1 MIGRAIA
8 LHQRRLLFGF
18 LLSTLIL
25 SGVSSRAHASVSC
38 SAAVNRSQLAV
49 GEQAVLT
56 LTIEGDV
63 RNIEDPQL
71 PDFGP
76 FEVYGG
82 GTSQS
87 FSFVNGKVHASHTY
101 TWYLRPLEPG
111 KYQLKP
117 ISVVA
122 DGNTYKSKEIPLEV
136 LPAGSSNAPAH
147 KSTPSTSPTAPHS
160 KGTKSTSS
168 GGPGDDYFVS
178 MTVDRD
184 TVVVGEQVVLTFTF
198 YRGMR
203 GGLFDSPQYTPP
215 TTEGFWRED
224 LPPERHSTMN
234 VQGYPYDITQ
244 ILYALFPTRSGALTI
259 GEAVVRIPRDPFGS
273 FFRRQTPRGDITL
286 RAPSIPVYVKEL
298 PSGAPDGFKGTVG
311 SDLELSMKTDRKSL
325 KVGDALTVSLTL
337 SGSGY
342 LAAATKPELPQMPT
356 FRQHDS
362 GSSLDSGPSGG
373 VLRGSLKVEKLLIP
387 QKEGN
392 YTIPPVDYVYFDTKK
407 RRYLHLRTK
416 PVEVEVSPSDEAPI
430 SSFATGGKTEIAI
443 LGQDILHIQ
452 PVSGKLRSYPGPLIL
467 RRTTWVL
474 AALAPLLWL
483 ASLALATR
491 RRRLLADPLGHRAS
505 QARKLANSRLSGDG
519 SDAQRASEALM
530 IWFGAKARRPVSG
543 LTRSELLEWLESKGA
558 AQELKTRVTNLL
570 DHCDQARFASTAEGS
585 GLSVEAKSLLLDLEK
600 ELGRG

>member
-1 MIGRAIA
+1 
-8 LHQRRLLFGF
+8 
-18 LLSTLIL
+18 LLSTLL
-25 SGVSSRAHASVSC
+25 LGGFALHADAAVSC
-38 SAAVNRSQLAV
+38 SAGVDRSQLAV
-49 GEQAVLT
+49 GEQVVLT
-56 LTIEGDV
+56 LSVEGDV
-63 RNIEDPQL
+63 RKIEEPQL

-82 GTSQS
+82 GKSQS
-87 FSFVNGKVHASHTY
+87 FSFVNGKIHASHTY

-111 KYQLKP
+111 KYELAP
-117 ISVVA
+117 IAVVA
-122 DGNTYKSKEIPLEV
+122 DGNTYHTKKIPLEV
-136 LPAGSSNAPAH
+136 VAAGSSKQPAQKQSPSSSPSSSSSRGK
-147 KSTPSTSPTAPHS
+147 KSTR
-160 KGTKSTSS
+160 S

-178 MTVDRD
+178 MTVDQD

-244 ILYALFPTRSGALTI
+244 ILYALFPTRSGELEI
-259 GEAVVRIPRDPFGS
+259 GEAVVRIPQDPFGS
-273 FFRRQTPRGDITL
+273 FFRRRAPRGDITL

-298 PSGAPDGFKGTVG
+298 PSGAPKGFDGTVA
-311 SDLELSMKTDRKSL
+311 SDLNLSMKTDRTSL

-342 LAAATKPELPQMPT
+342 LAAATKPELPQLPT

-373 VLRGSLKVEKLLIP
+373 TLRGSLKVEKLLIP
-387 QKEGN
+387 QKEGS
-392 YTIPPVDYVYFDTKK
+392 YTIPPVDYVYYDTKK
-407 RRYLHLRTK
+407 QRYLHLKTK
-416 PVEVEVSPSDEAPI
+416 PVQIEVSPSDEAPI

-452 PVSGKLRSYPGPLIL
+452 AVSGNLKPYPGPLLL
-467 RRTTWVL
+467 RKSTWVL
-474 AALAPLLWL
+474 GVLAPLVWL
-483 ASLALATR
+483 ASIVLATR
-491 RRRLLADPLGHRAS
+491 RRKLLADPLGHRAS
-505 QARKLANSRLSGDG
+505 RARKLASARLSGKG
-519 SDAQRASEALM
+519 SDAQKASEALM

-543 LTRSELLEWLESKGA
+543 LTRPELLEWLETKGA
-558 AQELKTRVTNLL
+558 ADELKKRVVSLL
-570 DHCDQARFASTAEGS
+570 DHCDEARFAAAAEGT
-585 GLSVEAKSLLLDLEK
+585 GLCDEARSLLLDLEK

>member
-1 MIGRAIA
+1 
-8 LHQRRLLFGF
+8 
-18 LLSTLIL
+18 
-25 SGVSSRAHASVSC
+25 VD
-38 SAAVNRSQLAV
+38 RSQLAV
-49 GEQAVLT
+49 GEQVVLT
-56 LTIEGDV
+56 LNVEGDV
-63 RNIEDPQL
+63 RKIEDPKL

-82 GTSQS
+82 GQSQS

-111 KYQLKP
+111 NFALPP
-117 ISVVA
+117 ISVMA
-122 DGNTYKSKEIPLEV
+122 DGTKYHTKKIPLSV
-136 LPAGSSNAPAH
+136 QPAGSSKSPTPRQNSPAAPPAH
-147 KSTPSTSPTAPHS
+147 GSSSSKSTR
-160 KGTKSTSS
+160 S

-244 ILYALFPTRSGALTI
+244 ILYALFPTRSGELRI
-259 GEAVVRIPRDPFGS
+259 GEAVVRIPQDPFGS
-273 FFRRQTPRGDITL
+273 FFRRRTPRGDITL
-286 RAPSIPVYVKEL
+286 SAPSLPVYVKEL
-298 PSGAPDGFKGTVG
+298 PPRAPAGFDGTVG
-311 SDLELSMKTDRKSL
+311 SDLELSLKTDRKSL
-325 KVGDALTVSLTL
+325 SVGDALTVSLEL
-337 SGSGY
+337 SGGGY
-342 LAAATKPELPQMPT
+342 LAAATKPELPQLPT

-373 VLRGSLKVEKLLIP
+373 ELRGSLKVEKLLIP

-392 YTIPPVDYVYFDTKK
+392 YTIPALSYVYYDTKRDRY
-407 RRYLHLRTK
+407 RRLTTK
-416 PVEVEVSPSDEAPI
+416 PIEIAVSPSDEAPV

-452 PVSGKLRSYPGPLIL
+452 AVSGVLRPYEGPLIF

-474 AALAPLLWL
+474 GAVVPLIWL
-483 ASLALATR
+483 ASVLLASR
-491 RRRLLADPLGHRAS
+491 RRRLLADPLGQRAS
-505 QARKLANSRLSGDG
+505 RARKLAAARLSGDG

-530 IWFGAKARRPVSG
+530 VWFGAKARRPVSG
-543 LTRSELLEWLESKGA
+543 FTRGELLDWLKEKRA
-558 AQELKTRVTNLL
+558 PEVLVKQVDTLL
-570 DHCDQARFASTAEGS
+570 DHCDRARFAAAGEETK
-585 GLSVEAKSLLLDLEK
+585 LVDEAKTLLLALEK
-600 ELGRG
+600 ELGRV

>member
-1 MIGRAIA
+1 MIGRRIA
-8 LHQRRLLFGF
+8 PDRRRLWLGF
-18 LLSTLIL
+18 LLGALFLCGNSL
-25 SGVSSRAHASVSC
+25 RASAAVSC
-38 SAAVNRSQLAV
+38 SAAVDRSKLAV
-49 GEQAVLT
+49 GEQVVLT
-56 LTIEGDV
+56 LNIEGEV
-63 RNIEDPQL
+63 RKIEDPQL

-111 KYQLKP
+111 KYQLAP
-117 ISVVA
+117 IAVVA
-122 DGNTYKSKEIPLEV
+122 DGNTYHTKQIPLEV
-136 LPAGSSNAPAH
+136 VPAGSPNAP
-147 KSTPSTSPTAPHS
+147 TQNRNPSTSSTAPKS
-160 KGTKSTSS
+160 KGSRSTRS

-178 MTVDRD
+178 MTVDKD

-203 GGLFDSPQYTPP
+203 GGVFDSPQYTPP

-244 ILYALFPTRSGALTI
+244 ILYALFPTRSGELTI
-259 GEAVVRIPRDPFGS
+259 GEAVVRIPQDPFGS
-273 FFRRQTPRGDITL
+273 FFRRQAPRGDITL

-298 PSGAPDGFKGTVG
+298 PPGAPAGFAGTVG
-311 SDLELSMKTDRKSL
+311 SDLQLSMKTDRTSL
-325 KVGDALTVSLTL
+325 KVGDALTVSLLL

-342 LAAATKPELPQMPT
+342 LAAANKPELPQMSN

-373 VLRGSLKVEKLLIP
+373 VLRGSLKVDKLLIP

-392 YTIPPVDYVYFDTKK
+392 YTIPPVDYVYFDTEK
-407 RRYLHLRTK
+407 RRYLHLKTK
-416 PVEVEVSPSDEAPI
+416 PVTIEVSPSDEAPI

-452 PVSGKLRSYPGPLIL
+452 AVSGNLKPYPGPLVL
-467 RRTTWVL
+467 RRSTWVL
-474 AALAPLLWL
+474 GALAPLLWL
-483 ASLALATR
+483 ASIALATR

-505 QARKLANSRLSGDG
+505 QARKLASSRLSAEG

-543 LTRSELLEWLESKGA
+543 LTRAELLEWLESRGA
-558 AQELKTRVTNLL
+558 DEDLKKRVTNLL
-570 DHCDQARFASTAEGS
+570 DHCDEARFAAAAEGS
-585 GLSVEAKSLLLDLEK
+585 GLSDEARSLLLDLEK